1 MPDPRKMLITLRQA
15 ILAFRSTPGRS
26 GRVVRLP
33 AGAEVMVVGDGQNDV
48 TALRAVGV
56 PVAMRNADA
65 EVLAVARH
73 VVADVEEDGLVEA
86 LALAL
91 EPAALG

>member
-1 MPDPRKMLITLRQA
+1 
-15 ILAFRSTPGRS
+15 
-26 GRVVRLP
+26 
-33 AGAEVMVVGDGQNDV
+33 
-48 TALRAVGV
+48 VGV